1 MITLVGLTLAQE
13 FNLAKTL
20 DEINAYLYENYPD
33 FIEDKEWSDQPVE
46 LKKRHNDYG
55 FERIDLS

>member
-1 MITLVGLTLAQE
+1 MTLAQE
-13 FNLAKTL
+13 FDLAKTL

-55 FERIDLS
+55 FEGMDLS